1 MPSAGSKCGRGVR
14 AAEEVRG
21 QGPCSVASRGPRGAA
36 TSRSKPSATD
46 LRVERGLGGARSG
59 RGRTTTRATDGGGI
73 MHGFESIGAIT
84 AGALTANKVLR
95 LGLDKRFRKE
105 TVKWPKLLASVA
117 IDAVGVSSYALP
129 GIGEGEDILWAPV
142 SATLVQVLY
151 GAYWLSALDLLEE
164 GLPFSDFIPTACL
177 AWAIEYTSIR
187 RVLPFLPK
195 PKGGDDGDGEKKKA

>member
-1 MPSAGSKCGRGVR
+1 
-14 AAEEVRG
+14 
-21 QGPCSVASRGPRGAA
+21 
-36 TSRSKPSATD
+36 
-46 LRVERGLGGARSG
+46 
-59 RGRTTTRATDGGGI
+59 

-195 PKGGDDGDGEKKKA
+195 PKGGDDGQGGSRRGKKKGGHGGGAEETRRRIEEGRKKRGSTPRALPS